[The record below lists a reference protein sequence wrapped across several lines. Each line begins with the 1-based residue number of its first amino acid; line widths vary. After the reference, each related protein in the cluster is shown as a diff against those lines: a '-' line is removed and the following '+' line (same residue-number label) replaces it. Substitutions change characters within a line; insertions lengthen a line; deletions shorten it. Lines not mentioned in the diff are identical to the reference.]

1 MTPEQLD
8 TLVDNL
14 RRFEGAVP
22 WLYLDNAAIPNVTV
36 GIGVMLP
43 SAGDALAL
51 PFENVGLGRS
61 ATEDEVSHAFARVRG
76 MRGGMGPS
84 FYKGFP
90 ELELTP
96 EEVTALAVRRL
107 EAVFL
112 PGLHGLFAGFPALP
126 FAAQEVL
133 VDLGWNL
140 GLTGLSK
147 FHSLAAA
154 VDRRDWARAADESHV
169 ATSRP
174 ARNEWRRDTF
184 LSCQ

>member
-1 MTPEQLD
+1 MTPQQLD
-8 TLVDNL
+8 TLVENL

-22 WLYLDNAAIPNVTV
+22 WLYLDSAAIPNVTV

-61 ATEDEVSHAFARVRG
+61 ATEDEVSQAFARVRG

-84 FYKGFP
+84 FYRGFP
-90 ELELTP
+90 ELELPP
-96 EEVTALAVRRL
+96 EEVTALAMRRL

-112 PGLHGLFAGFPALP
+112 PGLQQQFHEFGALP
-126 FAAQEVL
+126 FPAQEVL

-147 FHSLAAA
+147 FHNLAAA
-154 VDRRDWARAADESHV
+154 VDRRDWARAAEESHV

-174 ARNEWRRDTF
+174 ARNEWRAETF
-184 LSCQ
+184 RSC